1 MSTGEAQFSPEQ
13 RRRIV
18 ALVEAVPWGDMDPN
32 IRDLEE
38 ALERALDATAPDFP
52 LWEEHAEECGYI
64 DEFSVT
70 PEQLREMSP
79 EWRFA
84 YVARLVRTVA
94 ISYGVSAPEY
104 SYKPPMLQESPATP
118 ASLLRGI
125 NDIAFL
131 PTLPGSH
138 D

>member
-18 ALVEAVPWGDMDPN
+18 ALVEAVPWGDMDAD

-38 ALERALDATAPDFP
+38 TLERALDATAPDFP
-52 LWEEHAEECGYI
+52 LWEEHAQGCGYI

-70 PEQLREMSP
+70 PERLREMSP

-94 ISYGVSAPEY
+94 LWYGVSVPEY
-104 SYKPPMLQESPATP
+104 SSKPPMLQESPDSP

-131 PTLPGSH
+131 PTLSGSH